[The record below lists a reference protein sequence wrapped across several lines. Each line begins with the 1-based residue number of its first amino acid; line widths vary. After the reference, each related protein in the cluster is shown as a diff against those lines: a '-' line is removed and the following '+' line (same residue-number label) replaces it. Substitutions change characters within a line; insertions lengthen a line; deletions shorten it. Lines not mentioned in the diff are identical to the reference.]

1 MPPRFLTSLLV
12 LMGFAGAAPARDLQV
27 DVEVLH
33 IGGLLP
39 PEELAALLASP
50 ELKVEAHYQPTRLI
64 DGVTARRERILPL
77 GSRLFAIGQV
87 RTLSGAELAR
97 KGQGLSFRVGEAHA
111 AHESYR
117 LQSLYLR
124 VPIAAG
130 LGRPQPDLEVMLSE
144 EVPKSGAHERAFL
157 GRYGAFDLGVR
168 VRTRWDDATGAF
180 TVASSLCSDTVQSLG
195 NGQYRFRP
203 SHPLAGLFTI
213 LSPVVQSDPPARPVA
228 GQSHG
233 QLRAPYPEPL
243 TGWQLSR
250 NHLVR
255 MTVAGQPLE
264 RLSVYAEQSGAGA
277 CRRSRAYEAL
287 FAGGQAVAIT
297 RSVDE
302 SECGPGGDAAN
313 QSQSVEA
320 RWLDNGSLA
329 DYVSNSP
336 QGSRAWHA
344 FPAAPPAQCR
354 GDGPP
359 PADEVE
365 RLKAE
370 VQRLRAAAQ
379 PTAGR

>member
-1 MPPRFLTSLLV
+1 MPQRFLTSVLV
-12 LMGFAGAAPARDLQV
+12 FMGFAGAAPARDLQV

-33 IGGLLP
+33 IGGLLA
-39 PEELAALLASP
+39 PEELAALLTSP
-50 ELKVEAHYQPTRLI
+50 QLKVEAHYLPTRLI
-64 DGVTARRERILPL
+64 EGVTARRERTMPI

-97 KGQGLSFRVGEAHA
+97 KGQGLSFRVGEGHA

-117 LQSLYLR
+117 LQFLNLR

-130 LGRPQPDLEVMLSE
+130 MGRPEPDLEVVLAE

-157 GRYGAFDLGVR
+157 GRYGAFELGLR
-168 VRTRWDDATGAF
+168 VRTRWSDATEAV
-180 TVASSLCSDTVQSLG
+180 TVAPTLCSDTVQSLG
-195 NGQYRFRP
+195 SGQYRFRP
-203 SHPLAGLFTI
+203 SHRLAGVFAF
-213 LSPVVQSDPPARPVA
+213 LSPVVQSDPPARPVP

-250 NHLVR
+250 NHLLQT
-255 MTVAGQPLE
+255 TVAGQAVE
-264 RLSVYAEQSGAGA
+264 RLSVYAEQSGPGA

-287 FAGGQAVAIT
+287 FAGGQAVVIT
-297 RSVDE
+297 RSVNE
-302 SECGPGGDAAN
+302 SECGAGGDAV
-313 QSQSVEA
+313 SQSIEA
-320 RWLDNGSLA
+320 RWLDDGSLA
-329 DYVSNSP
+329 DYVSSSP

-370 VQRLRAAAQ
+370 LQRLRAAAQ
-379 PTAGR
+379 PAAGR

>member
-1 MPPRFLTSLLV
+1 MPPHLLTSLLV

-33 IGGLLP
+33 IGGLLS

-50 ELKVEAHYQPTRLI
+50 QLKVEAHYQPTRLI
-64 DGVTARRERILPL
+64 DGVTARRERTMPL

-87 RTLSGAELAR
+87 QTLSGAELVR
-97 KGQGLSFRVGEAHA
+97 KGQGLSFRVGERHA

-117 LQSLYLR
+117 LQSLNLR
-124 VPIAAG
+124 VPIGAG
-130 LGRPQPDLEVMLSE
+130 PGRPQPDLEVALSE

-157 GRYGAFDLGVR
+157 GRYGVFELGLR
-168 VRTRWDDATGAF
+168 VRTRWSDATDAF
-180 TVASSLCSDTVQSLG
+180 TVAPSLCSDTVQSLG

-203 SHPLAGLFTI
+203 SHRLAGLFTL
-213 LSPVVQSDPPARPVA
+213 LSPMVQSDPPARPVA

-250 NHLVR
+250 NHLVQ
-255 MTVAGQPLE
+255 MTVAGQPVE
-264 RLSVYAEQSGAGA
+264 RLSVYAEQSGPGA
-277 CRRSRAYEAL
+277 CRRSRAYEGL

-297 RSVDE
+297 RSVNE
-302 SECGPGGDAAN
+302 SGCSASGDPF
-313 QSQSVEA
+313 SQSVEV
-320 RWLDNGSLA
+320 RWLDDGTLA

-336 QGSRAWHA
+336 QGSRAWNA
-344 FPAAPPAQCR
+344 FSAVAAKQC
-354 GDGPP
+354 GMDAPP

-370 VQRLRAAAQ
+370 LQRLRAAAQ
-379 PTAGR
+379 PAAGR